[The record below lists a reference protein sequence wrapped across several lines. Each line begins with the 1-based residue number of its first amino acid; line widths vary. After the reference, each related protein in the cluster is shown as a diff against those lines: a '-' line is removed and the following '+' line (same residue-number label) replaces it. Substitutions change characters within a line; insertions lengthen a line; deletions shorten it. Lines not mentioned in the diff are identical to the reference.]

1 MLEAIVSALVIVL
14 AIIIGPDLLERLG
27 GSMSIFVLVMAVIFV
42 LPALLVGAYE
52 EDYEN
57 SVKNG
62 QNGQKEDE
70 EEKR

>member
-1 MLEAIVSALVIVL
+1 MLEIIVSALVIVL
-14 AIIIGPDLLERLG
+14 AIIIGPDLLEKLD
-27 GSMSIFVLVMAVIFV
+27 GSMGIFILVMSVIFV

-70 EEKR
+70 EKQ